1 MTTYNAP
8 KYSTVRNVYNSR
20 ETEYNA
26 YDKLPAI
33 VKIAVM
39 EAPMNLA
46 APSIYRAWMKR
57 RRKGWSAAEFADIVT
72 LTARDLAGK
81 DARTQYG
88 ENYPL

>member
-1 MTTYNAP
+1 MTTTNAT
-8 KYSTVRNVYNSR
+8 KYSTMKTACYSR
-20 ETEYNA
+20 EDEYNA

-39 EAPMNLA
+39 EAPMSLA
-46 APSIYRAWMKR
+46 APSVYRAWMKR

>member
-57 RRKGWSAAEFADIVT
+57 RRNGWSAAMFADYLA
-72 LTARDLAGK
+72 LTVRNLAVK
-81 DARTQYG
+81 DARILYG